1 MFFATFVDKYQPAVI
16 IKFNAKCGETDDLQF
31 QEYLNKFQTLYEQN
45 ETFNVLLDGRDVESF
60 PITYAMKHAG
70 FLLKNK
76 ELTKKYIKKSAI
88 ILNNQTL
95 KNILD
100 IVFSIYTPESD
111 MIITEN
117 FREGL
122 IHVLDQQESKG

>member
-1 MFFATFVDKYQPAVI
+1 
-16 IKFNAKCGETDDLQF
+16 
-31 QEYLNKFQTLYEQN
+31 
-45 ETFNVLLDGRDVESF
+45 
-60 PITYAMKHAG
+60 MKHAG

-122 IHVLDQQESKG
+122 IHVLNQQKS